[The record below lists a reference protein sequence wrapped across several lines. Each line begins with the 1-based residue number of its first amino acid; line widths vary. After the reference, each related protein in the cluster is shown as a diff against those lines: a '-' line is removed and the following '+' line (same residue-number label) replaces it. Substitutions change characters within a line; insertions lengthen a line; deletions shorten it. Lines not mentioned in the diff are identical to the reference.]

1 MDSKKLSSLIMM
13 LLKLAE
19 EDGNA
24 SKYNQVIIDLLQ
36 VESIH
41 NIILKEVNGKMVVVY
56 NNNEGGITLLTNE

>member
-1 MDSKKLSSLIMM
+1 MDSKKLSSLITM

-19 EDGNA
+19 EGGNA

-36 VESIH
+36 VENIH
-41 NIILKEVNGKMVVVY
+41 NIILKEVNGKIVVVY

>member
-19 EDGNA
+19 EGGNA
-24 SKYNQVIIDLLQ
+24 SKYNQVIVDLLQ
-36 VESIH
+36 VENVN
-41 NIILKEVNGKMVVVY
+41 NIILKEVNGKIVVVY

>member
-19 EDGNA
+19 EGGNA

-36 VESIH
+36 VENIH
-41 NIILKEVNGKMVVVY
+41 NIILKEVNGKIVVVY